1 MAAAERLEESAREGG
16 SRMNKLSQLIRERD
30 ELHAENA
37 NLRRQLEIARKR
49 LRSAALSSAKDEMD
63 AMQRQA
69 QRQSWGD
76 AIRGW

>member
-1 MAAAERLEESAREGG
+1 
-16 SRMNKLSQLIRERD
+16 MNKLSQLIRERD

-49 LRSAALSSAKDEMD
+49 LRSAESGAKDEMD